1 MAGKKIEAS
10 PTTPVSE
17 LLAALKH
24 DGDRVRVTI
33 EGQPIVLEIQRVRE
47 TAHLTAEE
55 KMRLIQGAFAD
66 TPSEIATF
74 DSELERFK
82 SPLDFE

>member
-1 MAGKKIEAS
+1 VAPRTISAN
-10 PTTPVSE
+10 PTTPVAE

-24 DGDRVRVTI
+24 DGDRVRVAI
-33 EGQPIVLEIQRVRE
+33 NGQPIVLEVHRVRE
-47 TAHLTAEE
+47 TEHLTSEE

>member
-1 MAGKKIEAS
+1 MAPGTIEANA
-10 PTTPVSE
+10 TTPVSE
-17 LLAALKH
+17 LLTVLKH
-24 DGDRVRVTI
+24 DGDRIRVTI
-33 EGQPIVLEIQRVRE
+33 NGQPIVLEVQRVRE
-47 TAHLTAEE
+47 TAHLTPEE
-55 KMRLIQGAFAD
+55 KMRLIQDAFSD

>member
-1 MAGKKIEAS
+1 MAPRTISAN

-24 DGDRVRVTI
+24 DGERVRVTI

-47 TAHLTAEE
+47 TAHLTPEE
-55 KMRLIQGAFAD
+55 KMKLIQGAFAD
-66 TPSEIATF
+66 TPSYIATF
-74 DSELERFK
+74 DSDLERFK